1 MDDAIAARLAELGIT
16 AARLAARG
24 LQPYAEAAA
33 EQLVLADVNDAG
45 REFHLL
51 PGAATAW
58 QAMRD
63 AAAADGVTLFLVS
76 AFRSVARQHEI
87 VAAKLARGQSLDAIL
102 AVSAAPGFSEHHT
115 GRAIDIG
122 TPGSPVLEQH
132 FETTPAFAWLQQRA
146 ANHGFAMS
154 FGPDNASGYL
164 YEPWHW
170 CWQPPAAQPTSKG
183 LTA

>member
-1 MDDAIAARLAELGIT
+1 MDASLAVRLAELGISP
-16 AARLAARG
+16 ARLAARG
-24 LQPYAEAAA
+24 LQPYAEADAA
-33 EQLVLADVNDAG
+33 SLVLADMNDAG

-76 AFRSVARQHEI
+76 AFRSVARQYEI
-87 VAAKLARGQSLDAIL
+87 VAAKLARGQCLDTIL

-122 TPGSPVLEQH
+122 TPGSPVLEEH
-132 FETTPAFAWLQQRA
+132 FETTPAFAWLQQHA

-154 FGPDNASGYL
+154 FDRNNASGYL

-170 CWQPPAAQPTSKG
+170 CWQDPAAQPTSKG

>member
-1 MDDAIAARLAELGIT
+1 MQSELAVRLAELGIDT
-16 AARLAARG
+16 ERLAARG
-24 LQPYAEAAA
+24 LQPYAEADAA
-33 EQLVLADVNDAG
+33 SLVLAEVNSAG

-51 PGAATAW
+51 AGAAAAW

-63 AAAADGVTLFLVS
+63 AAAADDVTLFLVS

-87 VAAKLARGQSLDAIL
+87 VAAKLARGQCLDTIL
-102 AVSAAPGFSEHHT
+102 AVSAAPGYSEHHT
-115 GRAIDIG
+115 GCAIDIG
-122 TPGSPVLEQH
+122 TPGSPVLEED
-132 FETTPAFAWLQQRA
+132 FETTPAFAWLQQHA

-154 FGPDNASGYL
+154 FGRDNASGYL

-170 CWQPPAAQPTSKG
+170 CWQDPATQPTSKG

>member
-1 MDDAIAARLAELGIT
+1 MQDALALRLAELGIDT
-16 AARLAARG
+16 ARLAARG

-33 EQLVLADVNDAG
+33 EQLVLADINDAG

-51 PGAATAW
+51 PGAAAAW

-63 AAAADGVTLFLVS
+63 AAAADGVTLFLAS

-87 VAAKLARGQSLDAIL
+87 VAAKLARGQSLDTIL
-102 AVSAAPGFSEHHT
+102 AVSAAPGYSEHHT
-115 GRAIDIG
+115 GCAIDIG
-122 TPGSPVLEQH
+122 TPGSPVLEEH
-132 FETTPAFAWLQQRA
+132 FETTPAFAWLQQHA

-154 FGPDNASGYL
+154 FGRNNASGYL

-170 CWQPPAAQPTSKG
+170 CWQDPAAQPTSKG

>member
-1 MDDAIAARLAELGIT
+1 MQDELALRLAELGIDT
-16 AARLAARG
+16 ARLAARG
-24 LQPYAEAAA
+24 LQPYAEAAGA
-33 EQLVLADVNDAG
+33 SLVLADVNDAG

-51 PGAATAW
+51 PGAAAAW

-87 VAAKLARGQSLDAIL
+87 VAAKLARGQSLDTIL
-102 AVSAAPGFSEHHT
+102 TVSAAPGFSEHHT
-115 GRAIDIG
+115 GCAIDIG
-122 TPGSPVLEQH
+122 TPGSPVLEEH
-132 FETTPAFAWLQQRA
+132 FETTAAFAWLQQHA

-154 FGPDNASGYL
+154 FGRNNASGYL

>member
-1 MDDAIAARLAELGIT
+1 MQDELALRLAELGIDT
-16 AARLAARG
+16 ARLAARG
-24 LQPYAEAAA
+24 LQPYAEAPA

-51 PGAATAW
+51 PGAAAAW

-63 AAAADGVTLFLVS
+63 AAVADGVTLFLVS

-87 VAAKLARGQSLDAIL
+87 VAAKLARGQGLDTIL
-102 AVSAAPGFSEHHT
+102 AVSAAPGYSEHHT

-122 TPGSPVLEQH
+122 TPGSPVLEEH
-132 FETTPAFAWLQQRA
+132 FETTPAFAWLQQHA
-146 ANHGFAMS
+146 AKHGFAMS
-154 FGPDNASGYL
+154 FGRNNASGYL

-170 CWQPPAAQPTSKG
+170 CWQCAASSLQGPS
-183 LTA
+183 A

>member
-1 MDDAIAARLAELGIT
+1 MDDAIAARLAELGIS

-102 AVSAAPGFSEHHT
+102 AVSAAPASAST
-115 GRAIDIG
+115 I
-122 TPGSPVLEQH
+122 
-132 FETTPAFAWLQQRA
+132 PAVPSISA
-146 ANHGFAMS
+146 
-154 FGPDNASGYL
+154 
-164 YEPWHW
+164 
-170 CWQPPAAQPTSKG
+170 PPARRCWNNTLKPPRPLPGCSNVRPTMV
-183 LTA
+183 LP

>member
-1 MDDAIAARLAELGIT
+1 MQDELALRLAELGIDT
-16 AARLAARG
+16 ARLAARG

-33 EQLVLADVNDAG
+33 ASLVLADVNDAG

-63 AAAADGVTLFLVS
+63 AAAAAGVTLFLVS

-87 VAAKLARGQSLDAIL
+87 VAAKLARGQSLDTIL

-115 GRAIDIG
+115 GCAIDIG
-122 TPGSPVLEQH
+122 TPGSPVLEEH
-132 FETTPAFAWLQQRA
+132 FETTAAFAWLQQHA

-154 FGPDNASGYL
+154 FGRNNASGYL